1 MFLSWFVKWPS
12 ANQSARFKFTC
23 VRFRSVPSSLNN
35 TRPFWAEH
43 TCSSAALNQAR
54 IEHLSLWFCFGFF
67 SVVMANIGVPRLFR
81 RFMSA
86 AMANPKCFF
95 DVTAGGAQV
104 GRIVMEVFIIID
116 SAGRLIVIV
125 HACCRMIWR
134 VPTEISYFL
143 SLDRVFVIA

>member
-1 MFLSWFVKWPS
+1 
-12 ANQSARFKFTC
+12 
-23 VRFRSVPSSLNN
+23 
-35 TRPFWAEH
+35 
-43 TCSSAALNQAR
+43 
-54 IEHLSLWFCFGFF
+54 
-67 SVVMANIGVPRLFR
+67 MANIGVPRLFR